1 MNKLAKSLSLVLIT
15 AMMMFV
21 FTACSD
27 NTKNESNSPSVTPS
41 SESNSTPAPQASDGD
56 NDGNWKPQTDLSKKV
71 KFSYASV
78 QGIEGFDYTKGD
90 PLAQYYSEKFNYEM
104 DVAALNW
111 DNWSERLRIWINS
124 GDMPDVAVYNYNHA
138 DAASFVEQGL
148 IKRFPDDWKT
158 RWPNVAAVFDKTSIG
173 PQMEQ
178 TFGGTY
184 FIPRAR
190 FMNNLPG
197 DPLPNHPSLFLRKD
211 WAEAVGFPIKTTYT
225 TSEVMEFAQL
235 IKEQDPGNA
244 GNKLIPIAENTTHAV
259 DLFVARNSTHF
270 NKFYKDTD
278 GTYKWGGAS
287 EDTLKGLKLFSEAYR
302 SGLMSQDFYT
312 VKNEEHGS
320 FFNVQGIAG
329 ATFFQAPTSAL
340 QQFYDDFQ
348 ANIGTDPY
356 DNIQMATVLGD
367 DGNYH
372 QYDLINYWGA
382 IIFSPNIKDEVFERY
397 MDILDYNATL
407 EGNTILNMGI
417 ENVDWAYE
425 SDGTTVKSLYDQAKE
440 GKPLGGA
447 TGKYPSMG
455 YLLGSTILFDDFA
468 FDNPNTTKSLRDLSK
483 QLYTERTQ
491 VATPDSFAKV
501 DWELFAYDSPS
512 FRRAQMDYYT
522 EYANIVTQSGDI
534 EENWRKWVDSKMSII
549 QPVLDEL
556 NSTLGN

>member
-1 MNKLAKSLSLVLIT
+1 MNKLAKSVSLVLIT
-15 AMMMFV
+15 AMLMLV
-21 FTACSD
+21 IAACS
-27 NTKNESNSPSVTPS
+27 NSNNESAPPSTAPS
-41 SESNSTPAPQASDGD
+41 SQSSATPNPQSSEGDSD
-56 NDGNWKPQTDLSKKV
+56 WKPQSDLSKKV

-78 QGIEGFDYTKGD
+78 QGIEGFDYNKGD
-90 PLAQYYSEKFNYEM
+90 ALAQYFSDKFNYEM
-104 DVAALNW
+104 DVASLNW

-138 DAASFVEQGL
+138 DAAAFVDQGM
-148 IKRFPDDWKT
+148 IKKFPDNWKT

-173 PQMEQ
+173 PQMEH

-225 TSEVMEFAQL
+225 TSEVMEFAQ
-235 IKEQDPGNA
+235 KVKDQDPGKA

-270 NKFYKDTD
+270 NRFYMDTD
-278 GTYKWGGAS
+278 GKYKWGGAS

-302 SGLMSQDFYT
+302 SGLLSQDFYT

-320 FFNVQGIAG
+320 YFNVKGIAG

-348 ANIGTDPY
+348 SNTGLDPY
-356 DNIQMATVLGD
+356 ENLQMATVLGD

-382 IIFSPNIKDEVFERY
+382 IIFSPNIKDDVFERY

-407 EGNTILNMGI
+407 AGNTILNMGI
-417 ENVDWAYE
+417 KDVDWTYE

-440 GKPLGGA
+440 GKPLGG
-447 TGKYPSMG
+447 TSGKYPSMG

-468 FDNPNTTKSLRDLSK
+468 FDNPNSDKRLRDLSK
-483 QLYTERTQ
+483 QLYTERTK
-491 VATPDSFAKV
+491 VATPESFAKV
-501 DWELFAYDSPS
+501 NWDLFSFDSPN

-534 EENWRKWVDSKMSII
+534 ETNWNNWVNSKKSII

-556 NSTLGN
+556 NSKLGS